1 MGELVQPHDVEVK
14 ESGPLRIAYFD
25 FRDDPCTLSDQ
36 KCRARVINA
45 LRTEGEVNQVVLVG
59 PMTKIYCSPEL
70 SRLARNIATAQQL
83 ALDRT
88 LYGEGGKDC
97 KKCIDGRMSLLLGKM
112 DHLTAN
118 PHDLKSL
125 GDIVSKSEKNLKG
138 ECKNCTDKNFLKLV
152 GSIKD
157 LFENSKAIKRLTADN
172 YDEVFIARERPFF
185 IDGTWNPH
193 PPGARLMESYKLSD
207 ARGEVKIYERKE
219 NPVLFYELELPEFK
233 LPLQQLALLESAF
246 RLKLDGAP
254 GHARFAYSG
263 RMLSF
268 AEEWYNVLLHML
280 RGDEKASTVELK
292 KLAELMAG
300 WLTYRVLEP
309 FSHDDHITDIYIPA
323 PPEIQPISLE
333 HEKWGKLE
341 TGIYWTTPSLLGL
354 GETLASRLG
363 TSFDEVRPQLDAE
376 IPELGMRLFLSRY
389 PAIWERSVEIAVR
402 KRRSKPWTQPL
413 FLERGTLTPLAS
425 AMLGNVL
432 RLGASAFV
440 IGEMGTAKT
449 SQVET
454 YIPEIGPQN
463 RIVAFQDTEE
473 LHVEDFL
480 SYGYKIV
487 NVRVSDAGHLDKQ
500 VNAFLRG
507 GASYWLITEVRA
519 AEAVRA
525 ALGAAARQGS
535 QPVVASFHARSK
547 REMFDLIVHVMGLH
561 EAAFKYV
568 DLIVSTGRF
577 STSAGAVRRIVE
589 IAEVRKDWREEPKY
603 TELFADD
610 RKRDL
615 LQPKNFLRGNSRLL
629 QSLNSVDLSKVDVLK
644 AAKKLDFLPPEKGG
658 SQLIPAMCQRM
669 GITEDDFLKGILVEA
684 KIKSD
689 LLMLAKRTGKSS
701 YLELPFVSS
710 AYNVYFSS
718 LKRNAPEFK
727 EVLGDWRAW
736 LKKP

>member
-1 MGELVQPHDVEVK
+1 MTSMQHQEFEVK
-14 ESGPLRIAYFD
+14 ESGPLRVAYFD
-25 FRDDPCTLSDQ
+25 FRDGPCTLSDQ

-70 SRLARNIATAQQL
+70 SRLARSIATAQQL

-88 LYGEGGKDC
+88 LYGGKDEKNC
-97 KKCIDGRMSLLLGKM
+97 KKCTEERMALLLKIIEN
-112 DHLTAN
+112 LAAN
-118 PHDLKSL
+118 PHDFKSFEDMISNA
-125 GDIVSKSEKNLKG
+125 GKSLKG
-138 ECKNCTDKNFLKLV
+138 ECKNCTEKSFLELV
-152 GSIKD
+152 GSIKG
-157 LFENSKAIKRLTADN
+157 LLESNRAIKKLTADN
-172 YDEVFIARERPFF
+172 YDAVFIARERPFF
-185 IDGTWNPH
+185 IDGIWNPR
-193 PPGARLMESYKLSD
+193 PPGARLIDSYKLSD
-207 ARGEVKIYERKE
+207 ARGEARIYERKE
-219 NPVLFYELELPEFK
+219 NPVPFYDLELPEFK
-233 LPLQQLALLESAF
+233 LPLQQLSLLDSAF
-246 RLKLDGAP
+246 RVKLEGAP

-280 RGDEKASTVELK
+280 REEEKVSTMELRN
-292 KLAELMAG
+292 LAELMAK
-300 WLTYRVLEP
+300 WLTYRILEP

-323 PPEIQPISLE
+323 PPEIQPITVE

-425 AMLGNVL
+425 ALLGNVL

-463 RIVAFQDTEE
+463 RIIAFQDTEE
-473 LHVEDFL
+473 LHLEDFL
-480 SYGYKIV
+480 TQGYKLA
-487 NVRVSDAGHLDKQ
+487 NVRVSDPGHLEKQ

-568 DLIVSTGRF
+568 DLIISTGRF
-577 STSAGAVRRIVE
+577 STKTGTVRRIVE
-589 IAEVRKDWREEPKY
+589 IAEVLKDWREEPRY
-603 TELFADD
+603 AELFVDNRRSD
-610 RKRDL
+610 TL
-615 LQPKNFLRGNSRLL
+615 EPKNFLRGDKRLL
-629 QSLNSVDLSKVDVLK
+629 QRLNSFDLSKVDVLNV
-644 AAKKLDFLPPEKGG
+644 AKKVDFIPPGKGG
-658 SQLIPAMCQRM
+658 SQLIPALCKRVGMD
-669 GITEDDFLKGILVEA
+669 EKDFLKGILVEA
-684 KIKSD
+684 RIKSD
-689 LLMLAKRTGKSS
+689 ILALARKTGKSS

-718 LKRNAPEFK
+718 LKRNAPDFK
-727 EVLGDWRAW
+727 GVLEDWRAW